1 MPIDIS
7 FNTDDK
13 LNKYATKTYSDQSY
27 INVEGDL
34 MQGNLNMNDHK
45 IVGLAEPTD
54 SKDCVTKSYVD
65 RRLTEN
71 LRGCLQGTLI
81 TVKFNLI
88 YLPAVAQQ
96 VLGTPYSDE
105 PFIVGLRFKR
115 GDGFWVDGKQSE
127 VEVAIKQN
135 ALYIRRKALFP
146 IRELTGEGEVLLLK
160 GGTTIRLVNE
170 RGVVS
175 GSNIGVATASR

>member
-45 IVGLAEPTD
+45 IIGLAEPTD

-71 LRGCLQGTLI
+71 IGGYLQGTLI
-81 TVKFNLI
+81 RVKFNLI
-88 YLPAVAQQ
+88 GLPAVAQQ
-96 VLGTPYSDE
+96 VIGNPHADE
-105 PFIVGLRFKR
+105 LFIVGLRFKR
-115 GDGFWVDGKQSE
+115 GDGFWAEGKQSD

-135 ALYIRRKALFP
+135 TLHIRRKRLFP
-146 IRELTGEGEVLLLK
+146 TQELTGEGEVLLLK
-160 GGTTIRLVNE
+160 GSTTINLVNK
-170 RGVVS
+170 R
-175 GSNIGVATASR
+175 GSNIGLATST